1 MICVQFSPYHIE
13 QAQRQATQ
21 GREAERY
28 AVADHVVAQ
37 LKERSDPW
45 ELTKEAPTKNEMP
58 TTRQS
63 GRGAG
68 GGKLRRCGAKS
79 APGSRGCHEPRG
91 CAEGTHD
98 RGREGMATARHRR
111 SALCQGRSVAAA
123 STVTGTGGRP
133 GGAGIRRQKAARGS
147 AEKRVRP
154 REQAAPRSRRRRQ
167 GRQGHLER
175 VGGQTIL
182 THQLAHGGEQ
192 TGRRPVAFGSK
203 TGSKIAF
210 EPRAERLKLG
220 GMSYSNRSVA
230 KG

>member
-1 MICVQFSPYHIE
+1 MI
-13 QAQRQATQ
+13 
-21 GREAERY
+21 GRFWSEKQDKA
-28 AVADHVVAQ
+28 
-37 LKERSDPW
+37 
-45 ELTKEAPTKNEMP
+45 KN
-58 TTRQS
+58 
-63 GRGAG
+63 
-68 GGKLRRCGAKS
+68 
-79 APGSRGCHEPRG
+79 GSRSCDRGSVSVSGSRNDLLGMRVNTATGVKTLLGFGPRIAKAAQDVPCHEPRG

-111 SALCQGRSVAAA
+111 SASCQGRSVAAA

-147 AEKRVRP
+147 AERVRP
-154 REQAAPRSRRRRQ
+154 REQAAPRSPRRRQ

-203 TGSKIAF
+203 TGSKIAL
-210 EPRAERLKLG
+210 RAEG
-220 GMSYSNRSVA
+220 GA
-230 KG
+230 P